1 MVNFVP
7 VIITTTG
14 DDREVLD
21 SLAKALVDRRLAAC
35 VQISGP
41 ITSCYRWEGKVES
54 AEEFSC
60 SIKTASHLQD
70 QVESVVNELHNYDVP
85 QLITVEVN
93 GGSKEYLNWVQA
105 ALEPNS

>member
-7 VIITTTG
+7 VIITTTS

-21 SLAKALVDRRLAAC
+21 RLAKALVERNLAAC

-41 ITSCYRWEGKVES
+41 MTSCYRWEGKVET

-70 QVESVVNELHNYDVP
+70 QIELVVNELHNYDLP
-85 QLITVEVN
+85 QLVVVQVS
-93 GGSKEYLNWVQA
+93 GGSEAYLSWMQES
-105 ALEPNS
+105 L